1 MISNFKFVD
10 KMADD
15 LRTPEDL
22 MNAHGGFTYAGSGT
36 IADTDYDEIWTYTLV
51 NDGVLRQL
59 EFWHL
64 TSETNTVAVHIR
76 WLINGA
82 EVVVL
87 SNVYSCIGIPS
98 SIIGYSYRF
107 VRVMDGENIVLD
119 WFGYSQSSSSSNYIS
134 YAIIPMMPI
143 YAEAPQRSVYVALG
157 NSRFMW
163 SGGRHVLG
171 APPSMNGSTP
181 TVVARPHVF
190 FPASAGTTMWSR
202 YLYDST
208 TLYAIQNPATNTA
221 PSQDNYSFNI
231 EVADWTEVVVNGHH
245 FIALNMGYKSTSKE
259 YISFFRIS

>member
-10 KMADD
+10 KMAAN
-15 LRTPEDL
+15 LHTPEDL

-36 IADTDYDEIWTYTLV
+36 IADTDYDEIWTYTLI

-64 TSETNTVAVHIR
+64 SSSSNIAMNVR
-76 WLINGA
+76 WLING
-82 EVVVL
+82 VVSVSL
-87 SNVYSCIGIPS
+87 TNGSSYIVMPS
-98 SIIGYSYRF
+98 TASAYSYRF
-107 VRVMDGENIVLD
+107 VRVMDGDDVVFD
-119 WFGYSQSSSSSNYIS
+119 WFGYSQSSSSTNYIT
-134 YAIIPMMPI
+134 YLIVPMIPV
-143 YAEAPQRSVYVALG
+143 YSEAPQARVYVSVYNG
-157 NSRFMW
+157 RFMW
-163 SGGRHVLG
+163 IGGRHVLG

-190 FPASAGTTMWSR
+190 FSSSAGTTMWSR

-208 TLYAIQNPATNTA
+208 TLYAIQNPAANTI
-221 PSQDNYSFNI
+221 PSQDNYPFNI

-245 FIALNMGYKSTSKE
+245 FIALNMGYKSDSKE